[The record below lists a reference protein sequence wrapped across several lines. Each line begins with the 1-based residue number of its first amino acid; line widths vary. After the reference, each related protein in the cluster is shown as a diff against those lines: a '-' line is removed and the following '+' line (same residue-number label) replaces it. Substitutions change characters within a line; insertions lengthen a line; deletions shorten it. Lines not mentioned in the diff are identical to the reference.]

1 MRDGLYLGGVSLP
14 YLSSL
19 RIYLPRDEYSER
31 QARYIDERLPEDQNR
46 VSVDAQELADSLGRI
61 SRANGDPLPTD
72 ATDRVRVIQ
81 LTGDSPVLYSP
92 SQVVTRSASAS
103 VEFLGGPTAQLA
115 KLVVAQEF
123 WTAQMSRVHV
133 SPWFQGNVQTRTS
146 NWGIPFSW
154 FTLVSAKDRTEVVEA
169 GGRVLTV
176 RIQVPLPLAVE
187 RSREILATLAESAPE
202 LDLYEEVE
210 DLHEWLSSYSDQG
223 AVELD
228 YGPVANRV
236 YPDESPADVRMGL
249 ECLAEG
255 DLTGAAA
262 AYRRLAAR
270 WIPIRQLAR
279 AN

>member
-19 RIYLPRDEYSER
+19 RIYLPRDLYTPEQAEYLDR
-31 QARYIDERLPEDQNR
+31 HVLPGDDR
-46 VSVDAQELADSLGRI
+46 ISVDALELADSLGRVG
-61 SRANGDPLPTD
+61 RTDGDVLPTPD
-72 ATDRVRVIQ
+72 AERVRVIK
-81 LTGDSPVLYSP
+81 LADDVPLLYAP
-92 SQVVTRSASAS
+92 SQVVTRSAAAGT
-103 VEFLGGPTAQLA
+103 ELFDGTTAQLA
-115 KLVVAQEF
+115 RMVVDQQHWDKQLRRAQ
-123 WTAQMSRVHV
+123 A
-133 SPWFQGNVQTRTS
+133 SPWRQGAVQTRTS

-154 FTLVSAKDRTEVVEA
+154 FTLVSMQDRTEVVEA

-176 RIQVPLPLAVE
+176 RIQVPTAVATKRAEQTLEMLA
-187 RSREILATLAESAPE
+187 AAAPE
-202 LDLYEEVE
+202 LDLYEELE
-210 DLHEWLSSYSDQG
+210 DLHEWLVLYEDNG
-223 AVELD
+223 LVELD

-236 YPDESPADVRMGL
+236 YPDESPADVQMGL

-262 AYRRLAAR
+262 AYRRLASR